1 MDGKIR
7 KILFF
12 LLAFLSLGL
21 VAFIIFSAD
30 EGTMPV
36 LIKRLY
42 DYPNGD
48 KLGHFL
54 LMGSLA
60 FVVALALPWRWKL
73 RGLLILAGLLTLE
86 ECSQLLF
93 PRRTF
98 DLLDLACSLAGIAAF
113 GWLNWILTRGKKA
126 DM

>member
-1 MDGKIR
+1 MKFK
-7 KILFF
+7 KILLI
-12 LLAFLSLGL
+12 LLAVCSLGF
-21 VAFIIFSAD
+21 VAYIVYSAD
-30 EGTMPV
+30 QGSMPAV
-36 LIKRLY
+36 IKHLY

-60 FVVALALPWRWKL
+60 FVVALALPERWKL

-86 ECSQLLF
+86 ECSQMLF

-98 DLLDLACSLAGIAAF
+98 DLLDLACSLAGIAVF
-113 GWLNWILTRGKKA
+113 GGLNWILTRHKSQ
-126 DM
+126 

>member
-1 MDGKIR
+1 MNGKIR
-7 KILFF
+7 RIIFIF
-12 LLAFLSLGL
+12 LALLSLGF
-21 VAFIIFSAD
+21 VAYIIVAAD
-30 EGTMPV
+30 EGTMPA

-60 FVVALALPWRWKL
+60 FVVALALPRLWKL

-93 PRRTF
+93 TRRTF
-98 DLLDLACSLAGIAAF
+98 DLLDLACSLAGIAFF
-113 GWLNWILTRGKKA
+113 GWLNWILTRDKKK
-126 DM
+126 D